1 MNVPNKLTLTRVF
14 IAFMFMAVLV
24 SGIPLKGVLATLLF
38 VVGCM
43 TDYLDG
49 RIARDRNI
57 VTDFGKLMD
66 PLADKI
72 MISAALI
79 TFVQLKDTHVPA
91 WMVVII
97 IGREFFVT
105 GLRLLAAS
113 KGQVIPAG
121 RGGKHK
127 IISQIAAVSVILL
140 FLSAKEILTS
150 FFRWDARVDY
160 YFGFIS
166 YIMIFIAMVLSV
178 LSGFFYFKKNKD
190 LFIHE

>member
-1 MNVPNKLTLTRVF
+1 MNVPNKLTLIRIF
-14 IAFMFMAVLV
+14 IAFVFMGVLV

-38 VVGCM
+38 AAGCV

-49 RIARDRNI
+49 KIARDRNI

-91 WMVVII
+91 WMVVVI

-113 KGQVIPAG
+113 KGRVIPAG
-121 RGGKHK
+121 RGGKNK
-127 IISQIAAVSVILL
+127 IISQIVAISVILL
-140 FLSAKEILTS
+140 FLSAKEILTT
-150 FFRWDARVDY
+150 FFKWDTRVDY

-166 YIMIFIAMVLSV
+166 YILIFIAMVLSV
-178 LSGFFYFKKNKD
+178 LSGFFYFKKNKN

>member
-1 MNVPNKLTLTRVF
+1 MNVPNKLTLTRIF
-14 IAFMFMAVLV
+14 IAFVFMGVLV

-38 VVGCM
+38 VIGCV

-91 WMVVII
+91 WMVVVI

-127 IISQIAAVSVILL
+127 IISQIVAISVILL
-140 FLSAKEILTS
+140 FLSAKEILTT
-150 FFRWDARVDY
+150 FFKWDTRVDY

-166 YIMIFIAMVLSV
+166 YILIFIAMVLSV
-178 LSGFFYFKKNKD
+178 LSGFFYFKKNKN

>member
-1 MNVPNKLTLTRVF
+1 
-14 IAFMFMAVLV
+14 MAVLV
-24 SGIPLKGVLATLLF
+24 SGMPLKGVLATLLF
-38 VVGCM
+38 VIGCM

-49 RIARDRNI
+49 KIARDRNI

-127 IISQIAAVSVILL
+127 IISQIAAISVILL

-150 FFRWDARVDY
+150 FFKWDARVDY

-178 LSGFFYFKKNKD
+178 LSGFFYFKKNRN